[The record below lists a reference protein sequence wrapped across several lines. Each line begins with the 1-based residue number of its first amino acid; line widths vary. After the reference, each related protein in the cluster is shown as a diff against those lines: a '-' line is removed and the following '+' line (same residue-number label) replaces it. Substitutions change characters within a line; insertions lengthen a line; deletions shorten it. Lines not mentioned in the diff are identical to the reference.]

1 MSARRKIFH
10 KGFAPA
16 SPVFTLGVIAIV
28 GCSFLPLISTVRAE
42 GSSKS
47 NVSNAKRQAAADQ
60 FARAEDQRAALNVK
74 APGKRSLADYKQVVD
89 SSRRP
94 VCSRPRNACR

>member
-1 MSARRKIFH
+1 MLVRVREPSATGVAEGLGRMSARRKIFH

-47 NVSNAKRQAAADQ
+47 NVSNAKRQAAADYGHRTN
-60 FARAEDQRAALNVK
+60 AGEVCAGRAQAHIGE
-74 APGKRSLADYKQVVD
+74 
-89 SSRRP
+89 
-94 VCSRPRNACR
+94 

>member
-16 SPVFTLGVIAIV
+16 SPVFTLGVIAIL
-28 GCSFLPLISTVRAE
+28 GCSVVPLISTVRAE

-47 NVSNAKRQAAADQ
+47 SVSNAKRQAAAEQ
-60 FARAEDQRAALNVK
+60 FARAEDQRAALNLK
-74 APGKRSLADYKQVVD
+74 APGRRSLADYKQVVA
-89 SSRRP
+89 SYRRVALITP
-94 VCSRPRNACR
+94 